1 MQKSLGPKSAALRRP
16 LRVLSDNKAR
26 RPPESV
32 RSNGDRRKPP
42 PPDAAHTTERSRSKP
57 PPTVEPEAAAD
68 AALDRLLLAR
78 SDLAGIVSQVQTLA
92 LRIHFVRYSAIE

>member
-16 LRVLSDNKAR
+16 LQVLSDNKAR

-42 PPDAAHTTERSRSKP
+42 PPDAAHTTLPSRSKP

-78 SDLAGIVSQVQTLA
+78 SDLASIVSQVQTLA